1 MCWLSKGEVTIL
13 LHYNQEILVFAMQ
26 QVEETALA
34 NIGPAM
40 YGYNHFRFIR
50 GSCYKREIQVVVS
63 IPVVGVRA

>member
-50 GSCYKREIQVVVS
+50 KREIQVVVS